1 MEYQYKINKKPLR
14 LKLEHLVKL
23 DPLTQNQKLAFESFA
38 SGNHLCLDGSAGTGK
53 TFISLYLALEA
64 VFNKEYEKVI
74 IVRSAVPTRDMG
86 FLPGTQEEKEDAYT
100 APYKAIVNDLFEDSD
115 AWTKLTSGKQIEFL
129 TTSFIRGITLKN
141 AIVIID
147 ESQNCTYHELCSV
160 ITRLGEDCRFI
171 MAGDYYQSDF
181 TRKGDQN
188 GISYFINIIKNMRAF
203 DHIEF
208 KWEDIVRSGFV
219 RDFIMT
225 KEMIERGELD

>member
-1 MEYQYKINKKPLR
+1 MNKKPLR

-23 DPLTQNQKLAFESFA
+23 DPLTQNQKLAFDSFA

-64 VFNKEYEKVI
+64 VFKKEYEKVI

-100 APYKAIVNDLFEDSD
+100 APYKAIVNDLFEDQE
-115 AWTKLTSGKQIEFL
+115 AWGKVIATNSVEFL

-141 AIVIID
+141 AIVIVD

-160 ITRLGEDCRFI
+160 ITRLDEDCRFI

-181 TRKGDQN
+181 TRKGDQD
-188 GISYFINIIKNMRAF
+188 GISEFIKIIKNMRAF

-225 KEMIERGELD
+225 KEMVERGELD

>member
-1 MEYQYKINKKPLR
+1 MTKKPLR

-23 DPLTQNQKLAFESFA
+23 DPLTQNQKLAFDSFA

-53 TFISLYLALEA
+53 TFISLYLALES
-64 VFNKEYEKVI
+64 VFKKEYERVI

-115 AWTKLTSGKQIEFL
+115 AWKKVVATRNVEFL

-147 ESQNCTYHELCSV
+147 ESQNCNYHELCSV

-181 TRKGDQN
+181 TRKGDQD
-188 GISYFINIIKNMRAF
+188 GISEFIKIIKNMRAF

>member
-1 MEYQYKINKKPLR
+1 MTKKPLR

-23 DPLTQNQKLAFESFA
+23 DPLTQNQKLAFDSFA

-64 VFNKEYEKVI
+64 VFKKEYEKVI

-115 AWTKLTSGKQIEFL
+115 AWKKLLGSKQIEFL

-147 ESQNCTYHELCSV
+147 ESQNCNYHELCSV

-181 TRKGDQN
+181 TRKGDQD
-188 GISYFINIIKNMRAF
+188 GISEFIKIIKNMRAF

>member
-1 MEYQYKINKKPLR
+1 MNKKPLR

-23 DPLTQNQKLAFESFA
+23 DPLTQNQKLVFDSFA

-64 VFNKEYEKVI
+64 VFKKEFEKVI

-115 AWTKLTSGKQIEFL
+115 AWVKLIGARQIEFL

-160 ITRLGEDCRFI
+160 ITRLDEDCRFI

-181 TRKGDQN
+181 TRKGDQD
-188 GISYFINIIKNMRAF
+188 GINNFINIIKNMRAF

>member
-1 MEYQYKINKKPLR
+1 MNKKPSRLR
-14 LKLEHLVKL
+14 LEHLVKL
-23 DPLTQNQKLAFESFA
+23 EPLTANQKLAFDSFA

-64 VFNKEYEKVI
+64 VLNKDYEKVI

-100 APYKAIVNDLFEDSD
+100 APYKAIINDLFQDQD
-115 AWTKLTSGKQIEFL
+115 GWTKMINSKSIEFL
-129 TTSFIRGITLKN
+129 TTSFIRGITIKN
-141 AIVIID
+141 AIVIVD
-147 ESQNCTYHELCSV
+147 ESQNCNYHELCSV

-171 MAGDYYQSDF
+171 MSGDYYQSDF
-181 TRKGDQN
+181 TRKGDQD
-188 GISYFINIIKNMRAF
+188 GIKEFINIIQHMNSF

-225 KEMIERGELD
+225 KELYENRKL

>member
-1 MEYQYKINKKPLR
+1 MNKRPLR
-14 LKLEHLVKL
+14 LKLEHLTKL
-23 DPLTQNQKLAFESFA
+23 EPLTANQKLAFDSFA

-64 VFNKEYEKVI
+64 VLNKDYEKVI

-100 APYKAIVNDLFEDSD
+100 APYKAIVNDLFLDQE
-115 AWTKLTSGKQIEFL
+115 AWTKLTSGKTIEFL
-129 TTSFIRGITLKN
+129 TTSFIRGITIKN
-141 AIVIID
+141 AIVIVD
-147 ESQNCTYHELCSV
+147 ESQNCNYHELCSV

-171 MAGDYYQSDF
+171 MSGDYYQSDF
-181 TRKGDQN
+181 TRKGDQD
-188 GISYFINIIKNMRAF
+188 GIKEFINIIQHMNSF

-225 KEMIERGELD
+225 KELYENRKL

>member
-1 MEYQYKINKKPLR
+1 MKKPTKLR
-14 LKLEHLVKL
+14 LEHLVKL
-23 DPLTQNQKLAFESFA
+23 DPLTDNQQLAFNSFA
-38 SGNHLCLDGSAGTGK
+38 IGNHLCLDGSAGTGK
-53 TFISLYLALEA
+53 TFISLYLALES
-64 VFNKEYEKVI
+64 VFKKEYDKVI

-100 APYKAIVNDLFEDSD
+100 APYKAIVNDLFDD
-115 AWTKLTSGKQIEFL
+115 YGGWTKLIEDRKIEFL
-129 TTSFIRGITLKN
+129 TTSFIRGITLKKS
-141 AIVIID
+141 IVIID
-147 ESQNCTYHELCSV
+147 ESQNCNYHELCSV

-181 TRKGDQN
+181 TRKGDQD
-188 GISYFINIIKNMRAF
+188 GISQFIKIIKNMREF

-225 KEMIERGELD
+225 KEMVERGELD

>member
-1 MEYQYKINKKPLR
+1 MTKKPLR

-23 DPLTQNQKLAFESFA
+23 DPLTQNQKLAFDSFA

-64 VFNKEYEKVI
+64 VFKKEYEKVI

-115 AWTKLTSGKQIEFL
+115 AWKKLLGSKQVEFL

-147 ESQNCTYHELCSV
+147 ESQNCNYHELCSV

-181 TRKGDQN
+181 TRKGDQD
-188 GISYFINIIKNMRAF
+188 GISEFIKIIKNMRAF

>member
-1 MEYQYKINKKPLR
+1 MNKKPLR

-23 DPLTQNQKLAFESFA
+23 NPLTQNQKLAFDSFA

>member
-1 MEYQYKINKKPLR
+1 MNKKPLR

-23 DPLTQNQKLAFESFA
+23 DPLTQNQKLAFDSFA

-64 VFNKEYEKVI
+64 VFKKEYEKVI

-115 AWTKLTSGKQIEFL
+115 GWTKLTSGKQVEFL

-147 ESQNCTYHELCSV
+147 ESQNCNYHELCSV

-181 TRKGDQN
+181 NRKGDQD
-188 GISYFINIIKNMRAF
+188 GISEFIKIIKNMRAF

-225 KEMIERGELD
+225 KEMVERGELD

>member
-1 MEYQYKINKKPLR
+1 MNKRPLR
-14 LKLEHLVKL
+14 LKLEHLTKL
-23 DPLTQNQKLAFESFA
+23 EPLTANQKLAFDSFA

-64 VFNKEYEKVI
+64 VLNKDYEKVI

-100 APYKAIVNDLFEDSD
+100 APYKAIVNDLFLDQE
-115 AWTKLTSGKQIEFL
+115 AWTKLTSGKTIEFL
-129 TTSFIRGITLKN
+129 TTSFIRGITIKN
-141 AIVIID
+141 AIVIVD
-147 ESQNCTYHELCSV
+147 DSQNCNYHELCSV

-171 MAGDYYQSDF
+171 MSGDYYQSDF
-181 TRKGDQN
+181 TRKGDQD
-188 GISYFINIIKNMRAF
+188 GIKEFINIIQHMNSF

-225 KEMIERGELD
+225 KELYENRKL

>member
-1 MEYQYKINKKPLR
+1 MNKRPLR
-14 LKLEHLVKL
+14 LKLEHLTKL
-23 DPLTQNQKLAFESFA
+23 EPLTANQKLAFDSFA

-64 VFNKEYEKVI
+64 VLNKDYEKVI

-100 APYKAIVNDLFEDSD
+100 APYKAIVNDLFLDQE
-115 AWTKLTSGKQIEFL
+115 AWTKLTSGKTIEFL
-129 TTSFIRGITLKN
+129 TTSFIRGITIKN
-141 AIVIID
+141 AIVIVD
-147 ESQNCTYHELCSV
+147 ESQNCNYHELCSV

-171 MAGDYYQSDF
+171 MSGDYYQSDF
-181 TRKGDQN
+181 TRKGDQD
-188 GISYFINIIKNMRAF
+188 GIKEFINIIQHMNSF

-225 KEMIERGELD
+225 KELYENGKL

>member
-1 MEYQYKINKKPLR
+1 MNKRPSRLR
-14 LKLEHLVKL
+14 LEHLQKL
-23 DPLTQNQKLAFESFA
+23 EPLTVHQKLAFDSFA

-64 VFNKEYEKVI
+64 VLNKDYEKVI

-100 APYKAIVNDLFEDSD
+100 APYKAIINDLFEDQD
-115 AWTKLTSGKQIEFL
+115 AWGKLINSKNIEFL
-129 TTSFIRGITLKN
+129 TTSFIRGLTIKN
-141 AIVIID
+141 AIVIVD
-147 ESQNCTYHELCSV
+147 ESQNCNYHELCSV

-171 MAGDYYQSDF
+171 MSGDYYQSDF
-181 TRKGDQN
+181 TRKGDQD
-188 GISYFINIIKNMRAF
+188 GIKEFINIIKHMNSF

-208 KWEDIVRSGFV
+208 RWEDIVRSGFV

-225 KEMIERGELD
+225 KELYEDGKL

>member
-1 MEYQYKINKKPLR
+1 MNKKPLR

-100 APYKAIVNDLFEDSD
+100 APYKAIVNDLFEDQE
-115 AWTKLTSGKQIEFL
+115 AWGKVIATNSVEFL

>member
-1 MEYQYKINKKPLR
+1 MNKKPLR

-23 DPLTQNQKLAFESFA
+23 DPLTQNQKLAFDSFA

-225 KEMIERGELD
+225 KEMVERGELD

>member
-1 MEYQYKINKKPLR
+1 MNKRPSRLR
-14 LKLEHLVKL
+14 LEHLLKLE
-23 DPLTQNQKLAFESFA
+23 PLTANQKLAFDSFA

-64 VFNKEYEKVI
+64 VLNKDYEKVI

-100 APYKAIVNDLFEDSD
+100 APYKAIVNDLFEDQD
-115 AWTKLTSGKQIEFL
+115 AWGKLIGSKNIEFL
-129 TTSFIRGITLKN
+129 TTSFIRGLTIKN
-141 AIVIID
+141 AIVIVD
-147 ESQNCTYHELCSV
+147 ESQNCNYHELCSV

-171 MAGDYYQSDF
+171 MSGDYYQSDF
-181 TRKGDQN
+181 TRKGDQD
-188 GISYFINIIKNMRAF
+188 GIKEFINIIKHMNSF

-225 KEMIERGELD
+225 KELYENGKL

>member
-1 MEYQYKINKKPLR
+1 MTKKPLR

-23 DPLTQNQKLAFESFA
+23 DPLTQNQKLAFDSFA

-64 VFNKEYEKVI
+64 VFKKEYEKVI

-115 AWTKLTSGKQIEFL
+115 AWKKLIGSKQIEFL

-147 ESQNCTYHELCSV
+147 ESQNCNYHELCSV

-181 TRKGDQN
+181 TRKGDQD
-188 GISYFINIIKNMRAF
+188 GISEFIKIIKNMRAF